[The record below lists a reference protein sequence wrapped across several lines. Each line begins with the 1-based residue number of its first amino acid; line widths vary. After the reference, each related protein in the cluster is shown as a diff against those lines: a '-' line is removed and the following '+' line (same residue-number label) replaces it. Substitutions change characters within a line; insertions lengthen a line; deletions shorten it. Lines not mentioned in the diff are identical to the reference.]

1 MESYSWFRPTGHKL
15 KITGVNYTT
24 VQPAFTVFLIVDQA
38 SITDCSG
45 APEHT
50 QIYLGVFYLVLI
62 QLCFIIV
69 TTSILIGINHFYL
82 EHIPVVK
89 MYLFWRDSGS
99 ADLLSSS
106 LRTMPVWLST
116 EHQLTLSTNQQAKHL
131 HNTDITSQ
139 HQCWSWT
146 QFFYTFAHQEGVQ
159 GSQSD
164 SEEHNACVD
173 VHIVFNIIFCVHRFN
188 QVGQ

>member
-1 MESYSWFRPTGHKL
+1 MRFLLESYSWFRPTGHKL

-24 VQPAFTVFLIVDQA
+24 VQPAFT
-38 SITDCSG
+38 
-45 APEHT
+45 
-50 QIYLGVFYLVLI
+50 
-62 QLCFIIV
+62 
-69 TTSILIGINHFYL
+69 YL
-82 EHIPVVK
+82 EHISVVK